1 MSGLEMREREDG
13 ELESVR
19 RRGDDE
25 GDEMKGSGSGS
36 GRHVWDSREV
46 ETLGVIQIRASLL

>member
-25 GDEMKGSGSGS
+25 GDEMKGSGSG
-36 GRHVWDSREV
+36 RHVWDSREV

>member
-1 MSGLEMREREDG
+1 MRERGDS

-25 GDEMKGSGSGS
+25 GDEMKGT

-46 ETLGVIQIRASLL
+46 ETFGIIQIRASPL